1 MKLVSTLILLMALF
15 SSTVL
20 ADGNQGSGGLTYDG
34 GATVTTK
41 GGITTEDG
49 DPPPPP
55 TCVPSETVTCDE
67 GNQGSGGRSVMDF
80 IQKYLIALFD

>member
-20 ADGNQGSGGLTYDG
+20 AEGNQGSGGFTYDG
-34 GATVTTK
+34 GTVVTVK

-49 DPPPPP
+49 DPPPPA
-55 TCVPSETVTCDE
+55 CVPSETVTCDE

-80 IQKYLIALFD
+80 IQKYLSSIFD